1 MIMQVECLEPKGPV
15 IRTIEPMVF
24 TEQNLARLWEK
35 VQEHRVLMND
45 EINGDFKKFVE
56 VFISMDHNVPKAN
69 GLVWVIDDFVGVFYM
84 THITAVDALVHYSFF
99 DGRHRGRA
107 FLTRCILKY
116 AFDTYKF
123 QRLSTQVACYAKPF
137 VFEFI
142 EKHIGFKREGRRR
155 KCIRY
160 KDQWFDTVH
169 YGILKSEVDQW
180 GLQLKPLAEVQR
192 HHSQM
197 TSLTS
202 SNLV

>member
-15 IRTIEPMVF
+15 IRTIEPMIF

-99 DGRHRGRA
+99 DGRHR
-107 FLTRCILKY
+107 
-116 AFDTYKF
+116 
-123 QRLSTQVACYAKPF
+123 
-137 VFEFI
+137 
-142 EKHIGFKREGRRR
+142 
-155 KCIRY
+155 
-160 KDQWFDTVH
+160 
-169 YGILKSEVDQW
+169 
-180 GLQLKPLAEVQR
+180 
-192 HHSQM
+192 
-197 TSLTS
+197 
-202 SNLV
+202 